1 MVAIC
6 RAFSPAIAPEAATAA
21 VVSMLPPIQAPATA
35 SDRFKTSASHGN
47 RKIDGSAKAITN
59 DAA

>member
-6 RAFSPAIAPEAATAA
+6 RAFSPAMAPDAATAA

-35 SDRFKTSASHGN
+35 SDRLKTSESHGSK
-47 RKIDGSAKAITN
+47 KIDDSAKVITN